1 MPFALWSRPAVLEL
15 FESPQLNPD
24 ERLNAGLKHA
34 LGSRVAL
41 RTKPKLK
48 AATEAHMK
56 ELEQNPERIRAFFQD
71 PRVKYAV

>member
-1 MPFALWSRPAVLEL
+1 
-15 FESPQLNPD
+15 
-24 ERLNAGLKHA
+24 
-34 LGSRVAL
+34 VAL

-71 PRVKYAV
+71 PRVKYAA